1 MASLETSFVLK
12 ELCAYRRVHPSSV
25 IEQFDSSDVPTASQ
39 SLAWTAVRLFSEQES
54 SQHRKVT
61 TSLGWAITMCS
72 GLPATLDCKK
82 HSNSRLAESRRRV
95 DGFPATAFVN
105 WANRCSMAYSSM
117 HSRVVSLSFEP
128 YVLAAAHHWRKWN
141 ASSFSPWHFEH
152 RTLPRVSDT
161 RISSVLGGLLVSRRP
176 GATARPLG
184 LVEKWSVSVGVSFVG
199 PAVCGTCGACGGGR
213 REVGAISPDGRK
225 RCYRVLIWAL

>member
-1 MASLETSFVLK
+1 MF
-12 ELCAYRRVHPSSV
+12 
-25 IEQFDSSDVPTASQ
+25 
-39 SLAWTAVRLFSEQES
+39 
-54 SQHRKVT
+54 
-61 TSLGWAITMCS
+61 S
-72 GLPATLDCKK
+72 GLSATLDCKK
-82 HSNSRLAESRRRV
+82 RSNSRLAESRRRV

-128 YVLAAAHHWRKWN
+128 YVLGAAYHWQKLN

-161 RISSVLGGLLVSRRP
+161 RTSVLGGLLVTGIPQTRSDSTSFRIGRMERISRSNFLR
-176 GATARPLG
+176 ACRL
-184 LVEKWSVSVGVSFVG
+184 
-199 PAVCGTCGACGGGR
+199 CTCGACGGGR
-213 REVGAISPDGRK
+213 QEIGAIPPDGRK